1 MNPYLKARREQYE
14 AIRTQIAGIQEL
26 AVKEAPEGEQTR
38 SLTEPED
45 KLVRSLDAQ
54 AKDLYS
60 EIELLTAV
68 EERNQKVTDLA
79 GKLVEGDAFDQDG
92 KLKISSRSLGFS
104 NTSAKDRDPGHYRSV
119 KEGGDRSFFGD
130 IYQSSVLHDGAAS
143 TRLAEHNRAL
153 STGTNGVG
161 VVAPKWMTDE
171 FELIARQGRKLANVV
186 RNIPLGDDPRPI
198 TLPKQTAGTD
208 TAVTE
213 QAAENDPLADADTWD
228 SDVDTVTPKATAGKQ
243 KISRQLLDM
252 ASPAIDVLI
261 YGDLM
266 EVYNTKVENKVGAG
280 LITAAGTAVT
290 TFATEA
296 AFIANNG
303 ADAIDAVIDAEIA
316 VLDGRKLPADVLAM
330 RIRRWGAFKKF
341 RDTTGRPLIPSG
353 SSGPMNVVGV
363 GEVQFPGQIEDLGVQ
378 YSEGI
383 GTTAYPES
391 MLAFKA
397 SDQVLFETNVLRFR
411 YEEVAGPESIILGVW
426 GYTAFI
432 SRQATKSVKRVVIT
446 ASA

>member
-1 MNPYLKARREQYE
+1 MNPYLKAKRDQYE
-14 AIRTQIAGIQEL
+14 AIRTQIQGIQER
-26 AVKEAPEGEQTR
+26 AVKDTPEGEQTR
-38 SLTEPED
+38 SLSEDED
-45 KLVRSLDAQ
+45 KLVRSLDVQAQ
-54 AKDLYS
+54 DLYT

-79 GKLVEGDAFDQDG
+79 GKLVEGDDKTRSVG
-92 KLKISSRSLGFS
+92 SSS
-104 NTSAKDRDPGHYRSV
+104 TSAKDRDPGHYRSV
-119 KEGGDRSFFGD
+119 KEGGERSFFGD
-130 IYQSSVLHDGAAS
+130 IYQSAVLHDTSAS

-153 STGTNGVG
+153 STGASGAG
-161 VVAPKWMTDE
+161 VVAPHWMTEE

-208 TAVTE
+208 AAVNE
-213 QAAENDPLADADTWD
+213 QANENDPLADSDTWD

-266 EVYNTKVENKVGAG
+266 EVYNTKVENKVGTA
-280 LITAAGTAVT
+280 LIAAAGAAVT

-296 AFIANNG
+296 AFKANNG
-303 ADAIDAVIDAEIA
+303 GDAIDAIIDAEIA
-316 VLDGRKLPADVLAM
+316 VLDARKLPADVLGM
-330 RIRRWGAFKKF
+330 RIRRWGAFKKLK
-341 RDTTGRPLIPSG
+341 DTTGRPLIPSG
-353 SSGPMNVVGV
+353 SGGPMNVVGV
-363 GEVQFPGQIEDLGVQ
+363 GSVQFPGQIEDLGVTP
-378 YSEGI
+378 SEGL
-383 GTTAYPES
+383 GTAAYPES
-391 MLAFKA
+391 VLAFKA

-432 SRQATKSVKRVVIT
+432 SRQAGKSVKRVVIT
-446 ASA
+446 AA

>member
-1 MNPYLKARREQYE
+1 MNPYLKAKRDQYE
-14 AIRTQIAGIQEL
+14 AIRTQIQGIQER
-26 AVKEAPEGEQTR
+26 AVKDTPEGEQTR
-38 SLTEPED
+38 SLTEDED
-45 KLVRSLDAQ
+45 KLVRSLDEQ

-60 EIELLTAV
+60 EIELLTSV

-79 GKLVEGDAFDQDG
+79 GKLVEGDDKTRSVG
-92 KLKISSRSLGFS
+92 SSS
-104 NTSAKDRDPGHYRSV
+104 TSAKDRDPGHYRSV
-119 KEGGDRSFFGD
+119 KEGGERSFFGD
-130 IYQSSVLHDGAAS
+130 IYQSAVLHDVDAS

-153 STGTNGVG
+153 STGANGVG
-161 VVAPKWMTDE
+161 VVAPHWMTEE
-171 FELIARQGRKLANVV
+171 FELIARQGRKLANAV

-208 TAVTE
+208 AAVTE
-213 QAAENDPLADADTWD
+213 QANENDPLADSDTWD
-228 SDVDTVTPKATAGKQ
+228 SDVDTVTPKPTAGKQ

-252 ASPAIDVLI
+252 ASPAIDTLI

-266 EVYNTKVENKVGAG
+266 EVYNTKVEAKVGTA
-280 LITAAGTAVT
+280 LIAAAGAGVV

-296 AFIANNG
+296 AFKANNG
-303 ADAIDAVIDAEIA
+303 GDAIDAIIDAEIA
-316 VLDGRKLPADVLAM
+316 VLDDRKVPADVLAM

-341 RDTTGRPLIPSG
+341 KDTTGRPLIPSG
-353 SSGPMNVVGV
+353 SGGPMNVVGV
-363 GEVQFPGQIEDLGVQ
+363 GEVQFPGQIEDLGVIA
-378 YSEGI
+378 SEGI

-391 MLAFKA
+391 LLAFKA

-432 SRQATKSVKRVVIT
+432 SRQATKSVKRVIIT
-446 ASA
+446 AA